1 MKLQV
6 SFDVTDLSHAL
17 HVASQIAPHV
27 DILEVGTLLIYNHGV
42 QAVEAFKKQFP
53 DKTILADAKIADR
66 AKDAVTLLSDAGAD
80 WITVIAGTGKQVIH
94 TACTTASTL
103 NKKIMLDLL
112 DSASVGQSALEAK
125 NLGVDALLFHQPYDE
140 KQSLVFLDKWE
151 MIKGNTE
158 LPIFISANI
167 TRTTIDE
174 ITRLQPA
181 GIIIGQSITDSAQ
194 ASTEAEYFKQI
205 IDANS

>member
-6 SFDVTDLSHAL
+6 SFDVTDLQHAL
-17 HVASQIAPHV
+17 QVASQVAPHV
-27 DILEVGTLLIYNHGV
+27 DILEVGTLLIYNHGS
-42 QAVEAFKKQFP
+42 QAVTAFKKQFP

-66 AKDAVTLLSDAGAD
+66 AKDAITLLADAGAD

-94 TACTTASTL
+94 TACTTANAL

-140 KQSLVFLDKWE
+140 KQSLIFLDKWE

-174 ITRLQPA
+174 ITALKPA
-181 GIIIGQSITDSAQ
+181 GIIIGQSITDAQ
-194 ASTEAEYFKQI
+194 QPEVEAAYFKQI
-205 IDANS
+205 IDSNS

>member
-6 SFDVTDLSHAL
+6 SFDVIDLQQAL
-17 HVASQIAPHV
+17 HVASQVAPHV
-27 DILEVGTLLIYNHGV
+27 DILEVGTILIYHNGI
-42 QAVEAFKKQFP
+42 QAIEAFKKQFP

-66 AKDAVTLLSDAGAD
+66 AKDAVTLLADAGAD

-94 TACTTASTL
+94 TACTTANAL

-167 TRTTIDE
+167 TRSTIDE
-174 ITRLQPA
+174 ITRLKPA
-181 GIIIGQSITDSAQ
+181 GIIIGQSITDAQ
-194 ASTEAEYFKQI
+194 NSGTEAAHFRQV
-205 IDANS
+205 IDTNS